1 MLFHQYA
8 QVAAADVAK
17 AFPNISPVLI
27 SNVFTLPALVSLP
40 VQIIIGG
47 LSLRGSKKLLCVV
60 GMVIFTVS
68 GLMSWL
74 IPGDFYFLLFTR
86 ALFGIGLG
94 MVQPFAPALPVDFYW
109 NTGNI
114 PKYMGYQNFIQSAG
128 GIIASYGVGVLV
140 TAFGWRYAW
149 SLSVFGVIGIIAFC
163 MLPSK
168 KDWPEPPP
176 APPTASGKASKRL
189 PALVWIFAVL
199 TAIYMMCF
207 IALNQSLTF
216 MLEETGIGSTE
227 TSGTMFAYVNIIA
240 LICSFV
246 YGYYEKLTKKWAI
259 AIGMTIMVIGVA
271 ISLVATST
279 VVFYISMTFI
289 GIAQGFFMPAVF
301 GIVGR
306 LSGPASTFAS
316 SVLGVGFGLGMY
328 MMSIVLLPLCQQF
341 FGGGF
346 GFPAMKMATIILA
359 LVCVGFYVA
368 SKFIDQ
374 GQLDAKPAAPGVQG
388 A

>member
-1 MLFHQYA
+1 
-8 QVAAADVAK
+8 
-17 AFPNISPVLI
+17 
-27 SNVFTLPALVSLP
+27 
-40 VQIIIGG
+40 
-47 LSLRGSKKLLCVV
+47 
-60 GMVIFTVS
+60 
-68 GLMSWL
+68 
-74 IPGDFYFLLFTR
+74 
-86 ALFGIGLG
+86 
-94 MVQPFAPALPVDFYW
+94 
-109 NTGNI
+109 
-114 PKYMGYQNFIQSAG
+114 
-128 GIIASYGVGVLV
+128 
-140 TAFGWRYAW
+140 
-149 SLSVFGVIGIIAFC
+149 
-163 MLPSK
+163 
-168 KDWPEPPP
+168 
-176 APPTASGKASKRL
+176 
-189 PALVWIFAVL
+189 
-199 TAIYMMCF
+199 
-207 IALNQSLTF
+207 
-216 MLEETGIGSTE
+216 
-227 TSGTMFAYVNIIA
+227 
-240 LICSFV
+240 
-246 YGYYEKLTKKWAI
+246 
-259 AIGMTIMVIGVA
+259 MVIGVA